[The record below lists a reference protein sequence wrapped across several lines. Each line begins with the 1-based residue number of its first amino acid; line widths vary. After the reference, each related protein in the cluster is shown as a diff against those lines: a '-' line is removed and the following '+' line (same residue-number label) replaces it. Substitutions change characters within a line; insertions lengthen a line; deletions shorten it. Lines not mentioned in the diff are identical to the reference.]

1 MDQSRPNELPKIGNS
16 SLRTFQFALQS
27 NFFLYLHC
35 SNVPRNGCFSHPM
48 PLTVGDDSTNH

>member
-27 NFFLYLHC
+27 NFCYIYTVAMC
-35 SNVPRNGCFSHPM
+35 QEMVVS
-48 PLTVGDDSTNH
+48 LTLCH